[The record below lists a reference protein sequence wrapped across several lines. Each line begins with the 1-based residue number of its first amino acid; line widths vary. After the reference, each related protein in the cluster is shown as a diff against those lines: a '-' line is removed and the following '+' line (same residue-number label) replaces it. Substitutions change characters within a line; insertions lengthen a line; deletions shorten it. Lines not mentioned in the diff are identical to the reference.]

1 MSPNYRY
8 AVVQDMPTYWANI
21 MSDVIYESG
30 KVTTIRLLRFTPNGF
45 TNRIHMHLSIFNTY
59 PHVD

>member
-30 KVTTIRLLRFTPNGF
+30 KVTTIRLLRFTPNGSPTEF
-45 TNRIHMHLSIFNTY
+45 TCI
-59 PHVD
+59 